1 MSWLRLCSV
10 LSANMSD
17 DATKHKFDP
26 FFEDPRIVK
35 LVGGATSLTEVVLNA
50 EFLLSEY
57 ATTFLESNCPETAEL
72 ALKLGMSSE
81 QKFLLAVGAMGVL
94 EDTWGGGLDIFGYH
108 IELFRIRAKVGNCSE
123 DKLLAELTSAFIR
136 TGGDKARETLKKNKD
151 DRDTMQYITVNYL
164 KYAQAFLEE
173 ELDDVE
179 EEVSAEAFLG
189 EDLEE
194 DDDDDGDTWKK

>member
-1 MSWLRLCSV
+1 MP
-10 LSANMSD
+10 D
-17 DATKHKFDP
+17 DPTDDSKHL
-26 FFEDPRIVK
+26 FFEDPQIDN
-35 LVGGATSLTEVVLNA
+35 LVGGATSLMEVVLNA

-72 ALKLGMSSE
+72 ALKLGMSPE

-108 IELFRIRAKVGNCSE
+108 IELFRIRAKVGSCSE

-136 TGGDKARETLKKNKD
+136 TGGDSARETLLKNND

-173 ELDDVE
+173 EL
-179 EEVSAEAFLG
+179 EEV
-189 EDLEE
+189 EDE
-194 DDDDDGDTWKK
+194 DDDEDDGDAWKK

>member
-1 MSWLRLCSV
+1 MTDD
-10 LSANMSD
+10 SANES
-17 DATKHKFDP
+17 KNP

-35 LVGGATSLTEVVLNA
+35 LVGGATSLMEVVLNA

-57 ATTFLESNCPETAEL
+57 ATSFLENNCPETAEL
-72 ALKLGMSSE
+72 ALKLGMSPE

-108 IELFRIRAKVGNCSE
+108 IELFRIRAKVGSCSE

-136 TGGDKARETLKKNKD
+136 TGGDSARVTLKKNND

-164 KYAQAFLEE
+164 KYAQAFFEEDLE
-173 ELDDVE
+173 DVE
-179 EEVSAEAFLG
+179 DKDSAEAFLG
-189 EDLEE
+189 EDLEDD

>member
-1 MSWLRLCSV
+1 
-10 LSANMSD
+10 MSD
-17 DATKHKFDP
+17 DSTKHIFNP
-26 FFEDPRIVK
+26 FFEDPRIHK

-72 ALKLGMSSE
+72 ALKLVMSSE

-108 IELFRIRAKVGNCSE
+108 IELFRIRAKVGSCSE

-136 TGGDKARETLKKNKD
+136 TGGDSARVTLKKNND

-173 ELDDVE
+173 DLEDME
-179 EEVSAEAFLG
+179 EDSAEAVLG
-189 EDLEE
+189 EDLDE
-194 DDDDDGDTWKK
+194 DDDDDDGEAWKK

>member
-1 MSWLRLCSV
+1 
-10 LSANMSD
+10 MSD
-17 DATKHKFDP
+17 EFTNHKCDP
-26 FFEDPRIVK
+26 FFEDPRIHK

-57 ATTFLESNCPETAEL
+57 ATSFLESNCPETAEL
-72 ALKLGMSSE
+72 ALKLGMSPE

-108 IELFRIRAKVGNCSE
+108 IELFRIRAKVGSCSE
-123 DKLLAELTSAFIR
+123 AKLLAELTLAFIR
-136 TGGDKARETLKKNKD
+136 TGGDSARETLLKNND

-173 ELDDVE
+173 DL
-179 EEVSAEAFLG
+179 EEVGDEESAEAFLG
-189 EDLEE
+189 EELEDD
-194 DDDDDGDTWKK
+194 DDDDDGDSWKK